1 MKKNIQKISLLLL
14 WISLFFVY
22 RIILFRNGIVEHVIN
37 GRHEKDLYDILFVLF
52 TLLVAIVYIF
62 VSKKKQKK

>member
-37 GRHEKDLYDILFVLF
+37 GRHDKDLYDILFVLF
-52 TLLVAIVYIF
+52 ALLVAIVYIF